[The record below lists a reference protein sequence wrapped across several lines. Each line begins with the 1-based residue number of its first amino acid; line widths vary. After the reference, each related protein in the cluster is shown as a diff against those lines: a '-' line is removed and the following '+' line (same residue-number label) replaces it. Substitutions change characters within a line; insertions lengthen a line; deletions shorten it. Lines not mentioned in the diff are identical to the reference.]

1 MIRVRERIG
10 IIYGIRI
17 IRICKKRFYFI
28 FKLYLKE
35 NKIYVIFNGIV
46 RL

>member
-1 MIRVRERIG
+1 MTRARERIG
-10 IIYGIRI
+10 ITYGTRI
-17 IRICKKRFYFI
+17 IRICKKRFYSI

-35 NKIYVIFNGIV
+35 NKTHAISNGTV